1 MPWSR
6 WQKRGYFRKVPRDL
20 SLLAGMRTTP
30 NHDRMTLSEAIVV
43 GLGEND
49 KRNESMHSIEI

>member
-1 MPWSR
+1 
-6 WQKRGYFRKVPRDL
+6 
-20 SLLAGMRTTP
+20 
-30 NHDRMTLSEAIVV
+30 MTLSEAIVV